1 MSEQEQGYYEAPT
14 PKLEDRPSLYA
25 ATVRRTEY
33 SDRDSKTGEYKY
45 SDQQLIEIV
54 TYWENEYRSGD
65 YYSPRALKEMD
76 DFIQSVLF
84 ELRQRQI
91 VSNALK
97 DEIESIEVSEL
108 A

>member
-1 MSEQEQGYYEAPT
+1 VNEQEPGYYEST

-25 ATVRRTEY
+25 ATARRIEL
-33 SDRDSKTGEYKY
+33 SDHDKDTGEYKY
-45 SDQQLIEIV
+45 SDQQLIELV
-54 TYWENEYRSGD
+54 TYWENEYRSDD

-76 DFIQSVLF
+76 QFIQSVLF

-91 VSNALK
+91 VSNATRS
-97 DEIESIEVSEL
+97 EIESIEVNEL